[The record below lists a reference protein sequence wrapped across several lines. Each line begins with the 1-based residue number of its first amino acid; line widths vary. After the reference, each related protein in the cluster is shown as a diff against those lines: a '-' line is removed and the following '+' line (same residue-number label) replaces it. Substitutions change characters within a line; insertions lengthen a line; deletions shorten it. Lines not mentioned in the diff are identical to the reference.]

1 MPATTDF
8 AIALHFHQP
17 IGNFNEIFQRAYNK
31 CYLKFLKLLGKYPE
45 IKISLHFSGSLLH
58 WIEENHP
65 EFFNIVIKLIEAN
78 QIEIISGGFY
88 EPIFPVIREEDAIG
102 QIKMLTDYIKEN
114 FKFKP
119 YGAWI
124 PERVWE
130 PQLVPTLKEA
140 GIKYAIVDDTH
151 FIKAGLDKS
160 SIYGYYMAEYNS
172 KKIALFGSDKNL
184 RYYIPFKKPKQTI
197 DYLKRVF
204 VNNPRALFFYGD
216 DAEKFGEWPGT
227 YKLVYENRW
236 LENFFKML
244 VDNSSWLKTVTLKQ
258 ALTKRSPLGRICV
271 PSASYDEMLKWSGGG
286 WRNFLTKYPES
297 NQMHKKMMLVSKR
310 ISSLRQKIVGEKKE
324 KLLNLAT
331 EHLYKGQSNCA
342 YWHGL
347 FGGLYLFNL
356 REAIYENLI
365 KAEVFCRH
373 CERSEAKC
381 PKGAISSIQ
390 TTDYNCDKYKE
401 IIFSNRLISAYF
413 SPRKGGSLI
422 ELDYKP
428 LSANLINTL
437 SRKKETYH
445 RGIKKKGFIYDSYEK
460 VCFLD
465 QVMPKDVTYKQFKTG
480 NLKERSDFINRS
492 YSYKVENSKDGR
504 IIILKALSDKVSIE
518 KKIALH
524 NKGASIRADY
534 SVKNISASTL
544 DISFGIEFNIIMP
557 DGNPPRDLEPY
568 LQVKPAS
575 NLNIKSKTGGM
586 NLDFHIKPESRIWI
600 CSINTISRSEKGYKY
615 IYQGT
620 SMLFSWPLKLL
631 PGDRKIFSVKFEIN
645 SSRHQLL

>member
-17 IGNFNEIFQRAYNK
+17 LGNFDEIFERAYNR
-31 CYLKFLKLLGKYPE
+31 CYLKFLNLLRRYPE
-45 IKISLHFSGSLLH
+45 IKMSLHFSGSLLS

-65 EFFNIVIKLIEAN
+65 EFFNIVIKLIEAG

-88 EPIFPVIREEDAIG
+88 EPILPVVREEDAIG
-102 QIKMLTDYIKEN
+102 QIKMLTNYIKEN
-114 FKFKP
+114 FKFKSI
-119 YGAWI
+119 GAWI

-140 GIKYAIVDDTH
+140 GIKYAIVDDAH

-172 KKIALFGSDKNL
+172 EKIALFGSDKNL
-184 RYYIPFKKPKQTI
+184 RYFIPFKKPKQTI
-197 DYLKRVF
+197 DYFRRVTR
-204 VNNPRALFFYGD
+204 NNPKALFFYGD

-227 YKLVYENRW
+227 YRLVYENRW
-236 LENFFKML
+236 LENFFKAL
-244 VDNSSWLKTVTLKQ
+244 IDNSSWLKTVTLKQ
-258 ALTKRSPLGRICV
+258 ALAKRSPLGRIYV
-271 PSASYDEMLKWSGGG
+271 PSASYDEMLKWSGGC

-310 ISSLRQKIVGEKKE
+310 ISGLRQKASEEKMK
-324 KLLNLAT
+324 KLLDLAT
-331 EHLYKGQSNCA
+331 EHLYKAESNCG

-356 REAIYENLI
+356 RAAIYENLI
-365 KAEVFCRH
+365 KAEVLCRH
-373 CERSEAKC
+373 CEERSDE
-381 PKGAISSIQ
+381 AISNIQ
-390 TTDYNCDKYKE
+390 IIDYNCDNYKE

-413 SPRKGGSLI
+413 SPRKGGTLL

-428 LSANLINTL
+428 LSVNLINTL
-437 SRKKETYH
+437 SRKKEAYH
-445 RGIKKKGFIYDSYEK
+445 KGIKKKKFIYDSYQK
-460 VCFLD
+460 YSFLD
-465 QVMPKDVTYKQFKTG
+465 HIIPKESTYRQFKAG
-480 NLKERSDFINRS
+480 NLKERLDFINRN
-492 YSYKVENSKDGR
+492 YSYKVKNSKDGR

-524 NKGASIRADY
+524 KKGANIRADY
-534 SVKNISASTL
+534 SVKNISASAL

-557 DGNPPRDLEPY
+557 DGNPPRDLESYPR
-568 LQVKPAS
+568 VKSAS
-575 NLNIKSKTGGM
+575 NLNIKSKTGGI
-586 NLDFHIKPESRIWI
+586 NLDFHIKPKSRIWI
-600 CSINTISRSEKGYKY
+600 CPINTISRSEKGYKY

-631 PGDRKIFSVKFEIN
+631 PGNEKIVSVGIN
-645 SSRHQLL
+645 LLENCSNRHIS